1 MSAPA
6 PLAGMRVVDYSHFL
20 AGPYLSRCLAGMG
33 ADVIKVER
41 PTGGDAG
48 RHHPY
53 FVGDQSG
60 FFLQQ
65 NMGKRGICVDV
76 KKPAGMEFV
85 RELVSEADV
94 FVENYRPGALAR
106 LGLGYHALAR
116 LNPRLVYC
124 SLSAYGHT
132 GPRSAKAGFG
142 LIAEAMSGAMAQ
154 LGIPGEPP
162 PLLRIPIAD
171 MYAGIHGV
179 AAVCAALLRRATSGK
194 GQHIDLALYDCMVS
208 MHDYAI
214 QCFTLSGG
222 AVLPQQVGYD
232 LPDSTVYGVFP
243 AKDGYLV
250 VAAQVDDAWRR
261 LARLIGGEELAADT
275 RFHTAAGRN
284 AHREEALRRVKEWT
298 SAQASVTACIA
309 ALEAIDVPCA
319 PVQRIDEM
327 LADPQITARGM
338 MIEQEHPTLGPIRL
352 PNLPFHFSNYRPE
365 PMRVAP
371 GLGEHNAEIA
381 AELGY
386 SSTEI
391 AAMTREGVLYQA
403 EPAQSEQAKAAQG
416 GTS

>member
-1 MSAPA
+1 MSSAA
-6 PLAGMRVVDYSHFL
+6 PLAGIKVVDYSHFL

-33 ADVIKVER
+33 AEVVKVER
-41 PTGGDAG
+41 PTVGDAG

-53 FVGDQSG
+53 FVGDESG

-85 RELVSEADV
+85 RELVSTADV

-106 LGLGYHALAR
+106 LGLGYDDLAR

-132 GPRSAKAGFG
+132 GPKSAKAGFG

-154 LGIPGEPP
+154 LGVPGEPP

-171 MYAGIHGV
+171 MYAGIHGA
-179 AAVCAALLRRATSGK
+179 AAVCAALLGRASSGR

-214 QCFTLSGG
+214 QCFTLSNG
-222 AVLPQQVGYD
+222 AILPQQVGYD

-243 AKDGYLV
+243 APDGYLV
-250 VAAQVDDAWRR
+250 IAAQVDDAWRR
-261 LARLIGGEELAADT
+261 LAGLVGGSELASDM

-284 AHREEALRRVKEWT
+284 ANREEALRRVRDWT
-298 SAQASVTACIA
+298 ATQSSVAACIA
-309 ALEAIDVPCA
+309 ALEAVDVPCA
-319 PVQRIDEM
+319 PVQRIDEV
-327 LADPQITARGM
+327 LADPQLVARGM
-338 MIEQEHPTLGPIRL
+338 MIEQQHPTLGPIRL
-352 PNLPFHFSNYRPE
+352 PNLPFHFSNYQPE
-365 PMRVAP
+365 PMRIAP

-381 AELGY
+381 ASLGY
-386 SSTEI
+386 SPEEI
-391 AAMTREGVLYQA
+391 ANLARDGVLYQA
-403 EPAQSEQAKAAQG
+403 PVHSSEPAKTAQG
-416 GTS
+416 AAT